1 MTVRVLVG
9 TDGNPVSVTVRVTSG
24 HEDFDNA
31 AVQAVKKWRFSPARR
46 GGEPVASFHDVRVR
60 FRLDEAR

>member
-9 TDGNPVSVTVRVTSG
+9 TDGTPASVTVRATSG
-24 HEDFDNA
+24 HGDFDDA

-46 GGEPVASFHDVRVR
+46 GVEPVASFHDVRIR

>member
-1 MTVRVLVG
+1 VTVRVLVG
-9 TDGNPVSVTVRVTSG
+9 ADGNPAWVTVRQTSG
-24 HEDFDNA
+24 HGDFDSA

-46 GGEPVASFHDVRVR
+46 GKEPVASFHDVRIR

>member
-1 MTVRVLVG
+1 VTVRVLVG
-9 TDGNPVSVTVRVTSG
+9 TDGTPSSVTIRATSG
-24 HEDFDNA
+24 HEDFDSA

-46 GGEPVASFHDVRVR
+46 GGTLVASFHDVRIR

>member
-1 MTVRVLVG
+1 VTVRVLVG
-9 TDGNPVSVTVRVTSG
+9 TDGAPASVTVRATSG
-24 HEDFDNA
+24 HEDFDSA

-46 GGEPVASFHDVRVR
+46 GGTPVASFHDVRIR

>member
-9 TDGNPVSVTVRVTSG
+9 ADGNAASVTVRLTSG

-31 AVQAVKKWRFSPARR
+31 AVFAVKKWRFSPARR
-46 GGEPVASFHDVRVR
+46 GKEPVASFHDVRIR

>member
-1 MTVRVLVG
+1 VTVRVLVG
-9 TDGNPVSVTVRVTSG
+9 TDGDPASVTVRLTSG

-46 GGEPVASFHDVRVR
+46 GREPVASFHDVRIR
-60 FRLDEAR
+60 FRLNEAR

>member
-1 MTVRVLVG
+1 VTVRVLVG
-9 TDGNPVSVTVRVTSG
+9 TNGTPASVTVRATSG

-46 GGEPVASFHDVRVR
+46 GVEPVASFHDVRIR